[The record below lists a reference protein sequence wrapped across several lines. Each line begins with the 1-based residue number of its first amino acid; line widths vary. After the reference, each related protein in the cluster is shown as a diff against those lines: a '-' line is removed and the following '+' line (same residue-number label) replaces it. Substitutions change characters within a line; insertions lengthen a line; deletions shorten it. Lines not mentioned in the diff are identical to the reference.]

1 MLGKSVMCVLAL
13 GTSSLSTA
21 AWTARIREVAR
32 APSAPAPLVRPNPN
46 IERAGVLHDG
56 VLAVTLEAKES
67 AFLIDGSHRPPMTIP
82 AFSEPGKVPLM
93 PGPFVRVPRGTQ
105 LRFSVRNSLGTP
117 LTFFVPAAL
126 HSGPDRLG
134 ADDSVVVPAGDVKTV
149 TTTAIV
155 PGNYV
160 YRATTARGASRRA
173 LMEGLLA
180 GAIVIDTTS
189 MSEAPRDRVFV
200 IMQTLDSAFAAYE
213 DTAHAPIAQAPRE
226 AGRVVFTINGRS
238 WPDIDRIHATVGDSI
253 HWRVINASSEIHPM
267 HLHGFYY
274 RVDGFT
280 GPLADYQ
287 GRPVPGQHVV
297 TQLMSPLSAMSI
309 TWSPDRPGNWLFHC
323 HFALHLDPNNSI
335 PAETDDPQMR
345 GMAGLV
351 LGIEVAG
358 RPGVAAVGEPNAVR
372 HLRLIAIADSSAH
385 HGGRA
390 DTLPSMRFVLEE
402 HGRRTDTGRDFS
414 PEIDLTRGE
423 PVSITIVNHLAEP
436 TSVHWHGIEVED
448 SYVDGVPGFSGTGK
462 HLAPE
467 IAPGDSFEARFTP
480 PRSGTFMYHAHMDD
494 VRQQAAGLEGA
505 LIVRNRGE
513 VASSDDH
520 VFFLKG
526 QRFNRAHPLEING
539 QVNPDT
545 VVLHVGQVARF
556 RILNLTTQT
565 PTPTVSLTARPDTAP
580 SNGRDTM
587 IMRWRPVAKDGA
599 ALPMSAQLPRAA
611 RQIISMGETYDFEF
625 VPQHPGLVQLRVRT
639 SPPPGLRVPP
649 GLLISVPIRVSN

>member
-1 MLGKSVMCVLAL
+1 MRTYSVFALVGLVGSVLTA
-13 GTSSLSTA
+13 GPPASST
-21 AWTARIREVAR
+21 
-32 APSAPAPLVRPNPN
+32 PAQLVRPNPN

-67 AFLIDGSHRPPMTIP
+67 AFLIDGPHRRPMTIA
-82 AFSEPGKVPLM
+82 AFAEPGKAPLM
-93 PGPFVRVPRGTQ
+93 PGPFVRVPRGTE
-105 LRFSVRNSLGTP
+105 LRFSIRNSLGTP
-117 LTFFVPAAL
+117 LTFFVPATL
-126 HSGPDRLG
+126 HDGPDRPG
-134 ADDSVVVPAGDVKTV
+134 ADDSVVVPAGDVRTV
-149 TTTAIV
+149 TTKATV

-160 YRATTARGASRRA
+160 YRATTARGSSRKA

-189 MSEAPRDRVFV
+189 TSKPRDRVLV

-213 DTAHAPIAQAPRE
+213 DTSHAQIGVAPRE

-238 WPDIDRIHATVGDSI
+238 WPNTDRIHATVGDSL
-253 HWRVINASSEIHPM
+253 HWRVINASSEVHPM

-274 RVDGFT
+274 RVDAFS
-280 GPLADYQ
+280 GPLADFQ
-287 GRPVPGQHVV
+287 GRPAPGQLVV

-335 PAETDDPQMR
+335 PTDTEDPQMR

-351 LGIEVAG
+351 LGVEVAG
-358 RPGVAAVGEPNAVR
+358 RPGVAAVGEPDAVR
-372 HLRLIAIADSSAH
+372 HLRLIAIADSSVH
-385 HGGRA
+385 HGGRS
-390 DTLPSMRFVLEE
+390 DTLPALRFVLEE
-402 HGRRTDTGRDFS
+402 HGRRTDTRRDFS

-480 PRSGTFMYHAHMDD
+480 PRSGTFMYHAHVDEI
-494 VRQQAAGLEGA
+494 REQAAGLEGA
-505 LIVRNRGE
+505 LIVRDRGA
-513 VASSDDH
+513 VAPPDDH

-526 QRFNRAHPLEING
+526 QRFNPAHPLEING
-539 QVNPDT
+539 QASPDT

-556 RILNLTTQT
+556 RILNLTTQS

-587 IMRWRPVAKDGA
+587 IVRWRPVAKDGA
-599 ALPMSAQLPRAA
+599 ALPVSAQVPRAA
-611 RQIISMGETYDFEF
+611 RQMISMGETYDFEF
-625 VPQHPGLVQLRVRT
+625 VPQHPGLLQLQVHST
-639 SPPPGLRVPP
+639 PPPGIRAPP
-649 GLLISVPIRVSN
+649 GLLIRVPIRVSG

>member
-1 MLGKSVMCVLAL
+1 MHTHSVVAL
-13 GTSSLSTA
+13 VGIVGSVIIPGRPSPS
-21 AWTARIREVAR
+21 
-32 APSAPAPLVRPNPN
+32 SAPAPLVQANPN
-46 IERAGVLHDG
+46 ITRAGVLHDG
-56 VLAVTLEAKES
+56 VLAVTLEAKQS
-67 AFLIDGSHRPPMTIP
+67 AFLIDGPHRRPMTIA
-82 AFSEPGKVPLM
+82 AFAEPGKAPLM
-93 PGPFVRVPRGTQ
+93 PGPLIRAPRGT
-105 LRFSVRNSLGTP
+105 RIHFSIRNSLETP
-117 LTFFVPAAL
+117 ITFFVPAAV
-126 HSGPDRLG
+126 HGGQDRLG
-134 ADDSVVVPAGDVKTV
+134 ADDSVVVPAGDVRMV
-149 TTTAIV
+149 TTNATV

-180 GAIVIDTTS
+180 GAIVIDTASTS
-189 MSEAPRDRVFV
+189 KPPRDRVFV
-200 IMQTLDSAFAAYE
+200 VMQTLDSAFAAYE
-213 DTAHAPIAQAPRE
+213 DTAHAPIAVAPAE

-238 WPDIDRIHATVGDSI
+238 WPGTDRIHATVGDSV
-253 HWRVINASSEIHPM
+253 HWRVINASSELHPM

-274 RVDGFT
+274 RIDAFS

-287 GRPVPGQHVV
+287 GRPAPGQLVV

-323 HFALHLDPNNSI
+323 HFALHLEPNNSI
-335 PAETDDPQMR
+335 PADTEESQMR

-351 LGIEVAG
+351 LGIDVAG
-358 RPGVAAVGEPNAVR
+358 RPGGAAAAEPNAVR
-372 HLRLIAIADSSAH
+372 HLRLIAIADSSVH

-448 SYVDGVPGFSGTGK
+448 SYVDGVPGFSGAGK
-462 HLAPE
+462 RLAPG

-505 LIVRNRGE
+505 LIVRDRGA
-513 VASSDDH
+513 VASPDDH

-526 QRFNRAHPLEING
+526 QRFNPAHPIEING
-539 QVNPDT
+539 QASPDT
-545 VVLHVGQVARF
+545 VVLQVGQVARF

-565 PTPTVSLTARPDTAP
+565 PTPTVSLIAQQDGEQ
-580 SNGRDTM
+580 SHSSDTM
-587 IMRWRPVAKDGA
+587 MVRWRPVAKDGA
-599 ALPMSAQLPRAA
+599 ALPMSTQVPRAA
-611 RQIISMGETYDFEF
+611 RQMVSMGETYDFEF
-625 VPQHPGLVQLRVRT
+625 VPMHPGLLGLEVHGT
-639 SPPPGLRVPP
+639 PPPGIRAPP
-649 GLLISVPIRVSN
+649 GLLIRVPIRVSSSRQ

>member
-1 MLGKSVMCVLAL
+1 MLSKSVMCVLAL
-13 GTSSLSTA
+13 GMGSPSIA
-21 AWTARIREVAR
+21 AWTARIWEVAR
-32 APSAPAPLVRPNPN
+32 VASAPGPLVGANPN
-46 IERAGVLHDG
+46 LARAGALHDG

-67 AFLIDGSHRPPMTIP
+67 AFLIDGPHRPPMRIA
-82 AFSEPGKVPLM
+82 AFAEPGKAPLM
-93 PGPFVRVPRGTQ
+93 PGPLIRAPRGTQ
-105 LRFSVRNSLGTP
+105 IHLSIRNSLGTP
-117 LTFFVPAAL
+117 LTFFVPAAV
-126 HSGPDRLG
+126 HGGPDRPG

-149 TTTAIV
+149 TTNATV

-160 YRATTARGASRRA
+160 YRATSARVASRRA

-189 MSEAPRDRVFV
+189 MSEPAHDRVFV
-200 IMQTLDSAFAAYE
+200 IMQTLDSAFAAYQ

-238 WPDIDRIHATVGDSI
+238 WPNTDRIHATVGDSV

-274 RVDGFT
+274 RVDAFS

-287 GRPVPGQHVV
+287 GRPQPGQHVV

-323 HFALHLDPNNSI
+323 HFAIHLEPINSI
-335 PAETDDPQMR
+335 PADTEDPHMR
-345 GMAGLV
+345 DMAGLV
-351 LGIEVAG
+351 LGVEVAG

-385 HGGRA
+385 HGGSA

-448 SYVDGVPGFSGTGK
+448 SYVDGVPGFSGAGTR
-462 HLAPE
+462 LAPE

-480 PRSGTFMYHAHMDD
+480 PRSGTFMYHAHVDE
-494 VRQQAAGLEGA
+494 VREQTAGLEGA
-505 LIVRNRGE
+505 LIVRDPGAT
-513 VASSDDH
+513 ASPDDH
-520 VFFLKG
+520 SFFLKG
-526 QRFNRAHPLEING
+526 QRFNPAHPLEING
-539 QVNPDT
+539 QATPDT
-545 VVLHVGQVARF
+545 VVLHVGRVARF
-556 RILNLTTQT
+556 RILNLSTQT
-565 PTPTVSLTARPDTAP
+565 PTPTISLTARQDGAP
-580 SNGRDTM
+580 SNGRGMT
-587 IMRWRPVAKDGA
+587 IVRWRPVAKDGA
-599 ALPMSAQLPRAA
+599 ALPVSAQVPRAA
-611 RQIISMGETYDFEF
+611 RQMISMGETYDFEF
-625 VPQHPGLVQLRVRT
+625 VPTQAGLLRLEVYST
-639 SPPPGLRVPP
+639 PPPGIRAPP
-649 GLLISVPIRVSN
+649 GFLIGVPIRVSN